1 LSEDVTELFDLRVIV
16 ERIEGRSACG
26 LGVGDYF
33 ELTESGR
40 LRISPSTP
48 RNMFSSRRD
57 GLRRTVI
64 PEAVAGDVARLA
76 TLSSPPTRVSR
87 HTLLEAVQGEQI
99 ESFPTETCKT
109 PANRDFMEA
118 AGIEPASA
126 VVPNERLRA

>member
-26 LGVGDYF
+26 LEVGDYF
-33 ELTESGR
+33 EPTESSR
-40 LRISPSTP
+40 LRIPPSTP

-87 HTLLEAVQGEQI
+87 HTLLEAVQGE
-99 ESFPTETCKT
+99 
-109 PANRDFMEA
+109 
-118 AGIEPASA
+118 
-126 VVPNERLRA
+126 

>member
-26 LGVGDYF
+26 LEVGDYF
-33 ELTESGR
+33 ELTESSR
-40 LRISPSTP
+40 LRIPPSTP

-87 HTLLEAVQGEQI
+87 HTLLEAVQDEQI
-99 ESFPTETCKT
+99 ESFPTCKT
-109 PANRDFMEA
+109 PANQDFMEA